1 MTDAVPADAG
11 RAPLAERP
19 PAAGSSTASA
29 STGSGSGTDSGPGP
43 GPDSSIRPDSG
54 GEADRP
60 DAAAPGPSAAG
71 PGGAPGRPGGATRRE
86 ARRGGWTTRRWLA
99 VGVCAS
105 MAVLV
110 VLGVVGGW
118 VFARSTRIS
127 DRLVDVSTPALVD
140 SVLLET
146 ALTDQETGA
155 RGYGLTGQTP
165 FLDPYRTGVEEQRV
179 AVGDLSALLPGNA
192 AARADL
198 TRLLAGAEVWQAR
211 FGRPVAAAPPGAP
224 VALATERADEGKA
237 AFDSVRTASAA
248 LQKTLQTD
256 QDRTRA
262 DLDRVRSE
270 RNWVFSSIAAII
282 VAMTALVF
290 AGLRRGVT
298 VPLTG
303 LSDDVRRVTDGDFE
317 HRVTATGP
325 ADLRRLAHD
334 VDAMRA
340 RLSRELAFS
349 NETRERLDEQAA
361 DLQRS
366 NAELEQFAYVAS
378 HDLQEP
384 LRKVASFCQL
394 LQRRYADG
402 LDERAGQYIEYAVDG
417 ATRMQTLIND
427 LLAFSRV
434 GRLHS
439 GTATVDLEALFART
453 ADALSIAVEESGATV
468 THDPLPAVS
477 GDPTQLGIVFQ
488 NLLSNAL
495 KFRSPDR
502 PPQVSMT
509 VRGADGM
516 WHFALADN
524 GIGIPS
530 QYADKVFVIFQRLH
544 TREAYPGNGIGLA
557 LCKKIVEFHGGAIG
571 VDGEHTPGTRIT
583 FSLPMLP
590 QEPEPA
596 DAADAALTADTSDTS
611 DPARAADTADTAG
624 TAEESTAAA
633 GGEE

>member
-1 MTDAVPADAG
+1 
-11 RAPLAERP
+11 
-19 PAAGSSTASA
+19 
-29 STGSGSGTDSGPGP
+29 
-43 GPDSSIRPDSG
+43 
-54 GEADRP
+54 
-60 DAAAPGPSAAG
+60 
-71 PGGAPGRPGGATRRE
+71 
-86 ARRGGWTTRRWLA
+86 
-99 VGVCAS
+99 

-140 SVLLET
+140 AVRLET

-248 LQKTLQTD
+248 LQKTLQAD

-439 GTATVDLEALFART
+439 GY
-453 ADALSIAVEESGATV
+453 G
-468 THDPLPAVS
+468 H
-477 GDPTQLGIVFQ
+477 G
-488 NLLSNAL
+488 
-495 KFRSPDR
+495 R
-502 PPQVSMT
+502 P
-509 VRGADGM
+509 
-516 WHFALADN
+516 
-524 GIGIPS
+524 
-530 QYADKVFVIFQRLH
+530 
-544 TREAYPGNGIGLA
+544 
-557 LCKKIVEFHGGAIG
+557 GGAVRADRRRAEHRRGG
-571 VDGEHTPGTRIT
+571 VGRHGHPRPAAGR
-583 FSLPMLP
+583 LGRPHPVGHRL
-590 QEPEPA
+590 PEPA
-596 DAADAALTADTSDTS
+596 VQRAEVPLARPPSAGVDDRAGRRRDVALRPGRQRHRHPVAVRGQGVRHLPAAAHPGGVSGQRHRPRAVQEDRGVPRRSHRGRRGAHPGHPDHLLAAH
-611 DPARAADTADTAG
+611 AAAGAG
-624 TAEESTAAA
+624 TGGRGAHGRYVRYVRPGSRRRHRRTPPVPPRSPTAAA